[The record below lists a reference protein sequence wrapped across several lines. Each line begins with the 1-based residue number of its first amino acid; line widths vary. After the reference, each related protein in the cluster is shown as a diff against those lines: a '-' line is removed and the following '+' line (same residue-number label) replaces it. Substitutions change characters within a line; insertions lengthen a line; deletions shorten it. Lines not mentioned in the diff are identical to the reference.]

1 MDAKQWNEHGG
12 FVMKEFNVVGF
23 SKDNVWKIIRIKTI
37 KELVEQRAKEN
48 GLVKITFIEEA
59 N

>member
-1 MDAKQWNEHGG
+1 
-12 FVMKEFNVVGF
+12 MKEFNVVGF